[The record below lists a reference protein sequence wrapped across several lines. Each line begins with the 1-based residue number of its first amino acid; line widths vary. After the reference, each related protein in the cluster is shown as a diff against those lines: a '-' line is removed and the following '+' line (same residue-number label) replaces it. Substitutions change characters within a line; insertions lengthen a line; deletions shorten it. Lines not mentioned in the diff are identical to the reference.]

1 MGWIYLI
8 DDGSKDKKVKDTEK
22 CVIKRKYIVENHK
35 NFLETT
41 QLQNKMKHL
50 K

>member
-8 DDGSKDKKVKDTEK
+8 GDGSKDKKVKGTEE
-22 CVIKRKYIVENHK
+22 CVIKRKYVVENYK

-41 QLQNKMKHL
+41 QLHNKIKYL